1 MTKTTL
7 AGLGLT
13 LSAAA
18 LPMLPMSSQ
27 AAELGAVDEPIKLAI
42 NEWTGQHVTTHV
54 IGEILEEAGYTVE
67 YVTAG
72 YFNMFQAMGE
82 GELHAALEVW
92 TSNVSDQF
100 GEQVEAGNVVDV
112 ADLGLAAKEGFAY
125 PAHVAEICPGLPA
138 WEALVECAPK
148 FATAETIPQGRLV
161 DYPADWGTPGA
172 DRVEGLGLPYKAVP
186 AGSEGALIAELRAST
201 EKKSPLLIIFWQ
213 PHWAMSAYDVQFV
226 DLPEGTEAC
235 YEDPA
240 WGPNPAAVAD
250 CDFIPTRIF
259 KAAWAGFEEKWPA
272 AYEILEGVRF
282 STEDQQPMMGEID
295 VDGRS
300 VEEVA
305 AEWVANNEAE
315 WRPIVDAA
323 LN

>member
-1 MTKTTL
+1 MRTTTFASL
-7 AGLGLT
+7 AL
-13 LSAAA
+13 AAGIA
-18 LPMLPMSSQ
+18 TAP
-27 AAELGAVDEPIKLAI
+27 AAMAADLGAVDEPIKLAI
-42 NEWTGQHVTTHV
+42 NEWTGQHVSTHV
-54 IGEILEEAGYTVE
+54 GGQLLEKAGYTVE

-72 YFNMFQAMGE
+72 YFNMYQAMGE
-82 GELHAALEVW
+82 GELHAALEIW
-92 TSNVSDQF
+92 TSNVSEQF
-100 GEQVEAGNVVDV
+100 AEEQAAGRVVDV
-112 ADLGLAAKEGFAY
+112 SDLGLDAKEGFAY

-172 DRVEGLGLPYKAVP
+172 DRVAGLELPYKAVP

-201 EKKSPLLIIFWQ
+201 EKKSPLLIVFWQ

-226 DLPEGTEAC
+226 KLPEGTEAC
-235 YEDPA
+235 YEDA
-240 WGPNPAAVAD
+240 SWGPNPNATAD

-272 AYEILEGVRF
+272 AYEILENYRL
-282 STEDQQPMMGEID
+282 STAAQQPMMGAID

-305 AEWVANNEAE
+305 AEWIEANEAE